1 MDLKGDVNL
10 KRIALFILV
19 LLFLLSPTTF
29 AQEKTTYDGDYFTVT
44 FPVEEWIISN
54 DGKQGFLLAR
64 RQQGYPIITIE
75 KLPIWHQN
83 IDDVML
89 NAQKQTSLYL
99 KVHIND
105 LILEEYGATYIDK
118 RDARWDLYTSISRK
132 RFYLSYYV
140 NSSQYYYLVDVSGE
154 YYGDYN
160 KIKAEKEIIDK
171 IVSSI
176 KILK

>member
-1 MDLKGDVNL
+1 M
-10 KRIALFILV
+10 KRIALFILA

-29 AQEKTTYDGDYFTVT
+29 AQEETTYNGDYFTVT
-44 FPVEEWIISN
+44 FPGEEWIISN

-64 RQQGYPIITIE
+64 RQHGYPIITIE

-89 NAQKQTSLYL
+89 NAQKHTSYL
-99 KVHIND
+99 KVHIKD
-105 LILEEYGATYIDK
+105 LILEECGATYIDN

-140 NSSQYYYLVDVSGE
+140 NSSQYYYRVDVSGD
-154 YYGDYN
+154 YSGDYN
-160 KIKAEKEIIDK
+160 EIKAEKEIIDK